1 MRSRPIADPH
11 ETVDPMAPVTGIL
24 SAAKTSTKTVG
35 VGVRGT
41 AVGVGGVAV
50 AVGVGGVEVA
60 VGVRVGVGG
69 VAVAVGVRV
78 GVAAASMVTGALPV
92 RAQLSPSK

>member
-11 ETVDPMAPVTGIL
+11 ETVGPMAPVTGIL

-60 VGVRVGVGG
+60 VGVRVGV
-69 VAVAVGVRV
+69 
-78 GVAAASMVTGALPV
+78 AAASMVTGALPV